1 MEVIL
6 FLQLDI
12 YTCKLSPFIVYF
24 CFVLLGIYHYK
35 HLNPAQNTIT
45 LKSTQS
51 RLTRDRYVK
60 GVTFHHSAESRRID
74 KRLAHSKATS
84 SALHQ
89 IDCPSL
95 QRGRGLSPYL
105 QGWHSFPRLCHRP
118 TLPGG
123 LHMYT
128 LSNHPSTT

>member
-1 MEVIL
+1 MPPVIWTTYKVL
-6 FLQLDI
+6 FGGHFFLQLDI

-60 GVTFHHSAESRRID
+60 GVTFHHCRKQKNRQATGTLKSHKLRPSPN
-74 KRLAHSKATS
+74 RL
-84 SALHQ
+84 
-89 IDCPSL
+89 P
-95 QRGRGLSPYL
+95 LSPK
-105 QGWHSFPRLCHRP
+105 GE
-118 TLPGG
+118 G
-123 LHMYT
+123 LITILTRMAFI
-128 LSNHPSTT
+128 PEAMP